1 MVELCYNIKNLRG
14 IGMSK
19 KKIAV
24 IIFISAFV
32 IVVLPFV
39 LEIVI
44 FRNDFYSVLSNGEWG
59 GFLGSYIGGA
69 LGGIGTLLAVYITTK
84 ETRKIQQENSTQIE
98 DEKRRNER
106 KERKQFADEIAKDI
120 ATYITDISNYFYACR
135 ALEQLYGKERNL
147 NDELY
152 RIDCQIGEK
161 HNALKKLNLDE
172 NTDEYISVQN
182 ELEELKQKESELK
195 YRIEKNAR
203 EIERNKADRTVANE
217 RYFLLQM
224 KLQNI
229 EKGEAILK
237 QLEFIHSNST
247 NMGGTDYNFISI
259 ESDKLLNMTV
269 RFADIYINQKLI

>member
-1 MVELCYNIKNLRG
+1 
-14 IGMSK
+14 MSK

-39 LEIVI
+39 LEIAI
-44 FRNDFYSVLSNGEWG
+44 FRNDVYSVLSNGEWG

-135 ALEQLYGKERNL
+135 ALEQLYSKEKNL

-182 ELEELKQKESELK
+182 EIEELKQKESELK

-247 NMGGTDYNFISI
+247 NMGGTDYDFISI

>member
-1 MVELCYNIKNLRG
+1 
-14 IGMSK
+14 MSK
-19 KKIAV
+19 KKLAV
-24 IIFISAFV
+24 IIIISIFV
-32 IVVLPFV
+32 IAALPFV
-39 LEIVI
+39 LEIAI
-44 FRNDFYSVLSNGEWG
+44 FRNDVYSVLSNGEWG
-59 GFLGSYIGGA
+59 GFLGSYIGGV
-69 LGGIGTLLAVYITTK
+69 LGGVGTLLAVYITTK

-135 ALEQLYGKERNL
+135 DLKQLYVKERNL

-152 RIDCQIGEK
+152 RIDWQIGQK
-161 HNALKKLNLDE
+161 HNTLKKLNLDK
-172 NTDEYISVQN
+172 NADEYISVQN

-195 YRIEKNAR
+195 YRIGKNAR

-229 EKGEAILK
+229 EKGEVILK

-247 NMGGTDYNFISI
+247 NIDETAYNFISI
-259 ESDKLLNMTV
+259 ESDKLLNLTV
-269 RFADIYINQKLI
+269 RFLDIYINQKLI